1 MSSFDPPSI
10 KPNAAPDFTDSSG
23 CAKWL
28 QLLPLINVGP
38 SHVRLLGQLDEL
50 NAYKVAPAERL
61 KMLELLREPVS
72 FVQKEH
78 SKKFASR
85 PAPLAKPE
93 REIFDNVCALW
104 DALSY
109 GYQHCLKAGAGGAS
123 GTSAALIGQRVLWCT
138 GQKMIAHYQA
148 YQDVRELEWKLLHG
162 VYALVEDKG
171 VAGNEVA
178 HPYHKS
184 RQTTCTETYAQV
196 LLIDLANPGKL
207 TPRQIELI
215 SLWLE
220 RWTPKVSIGRA
231 HAATGDGAAPL
242 VIDLS
247 GAAGASRRMPGG
259 DTTRVLDI
267 HELGS
272 SVRKRVGLLRK
283 GETPAALGLG
293 EDVTAPLAESLLTML
308 YRRWCEDKQS
318 RAHPRRSASGTAQI
332 CSGMAAVHYFVTGR
346 VLAIRGGPQ
355 KISQVQHEQIAT
367 LGRVATLHEGDPGP
381 PPDFAVET
389 WQINDESASG
399 LRLVRVDPA
408 PTSPLLLRH
417 LLPTPP
423 PAPTSFL
430 LSPVNSL
437 SPSVELEVRAG
448 VHILPGIPQ
457 GAAIRAVDGHAAA
470 EQYTPAFLLPAV
482 AALKAP
488 ETLVVPA
495 GWFKPNRE
503 IEVLTERA
511 GKLRL
516 ASVVDRGA
524 DFERVT
530 FDTL

>member
-1 MSSFDPPSI
+1 MPSFDPPSI

-23 CAKWL
+23 CATWL
-28 QLLPLINVGP
+28 QSLPLINIGS
-38 SHVRLLGQLDEL
+38 SHVRLLAQLDEL
-50 NAYKVAPAERL
+50 NAYSIAPAERL
-61 KMLELLREPVS
+61 KILELLRGPVS
-72 FVQKEH
+72 FVQKEY
-78 SKKFASR
+78 SKKFSSR

-93 REIFDNVCALW
+93 REILDSVHALW

-109 GYQHCLKAGAGGAS
+109 GYRHCLKAVAGGGSAS
-123 GTSAALIGQRVLWCT
+123 NAALIGERVLWCT
-138 GQKMIAHYQA
+138 GQKMLACYQA
-148 YQDVRELEWKLLHG
+148 YQDVGEGDWRVLHS
-162 VYALVEDKG
+162 VYAFVEDRG
-171 VAGNEVA
+171 VAGGEVP
-178 HPYHKS
+178 HPTHKG

-231 HAATGDGAAPL
+231 PAAAGEGAAPL
-242 VIDLS
+242 AIDLS
-247 GAAGASRRMPGG
+247 GAAGASRRKPEG

-267 HELGS
+267 QELGS

-293 EDVTAPLAESLLTML
+293 AEVTAPLAESLLTML

-318 RAHPRRSASGTAQI
+318 RAHPRRSSSGTAQI

-346 VLAIRGGPQ
+346 VLSVQGGAQ

-367 LGRVATLHEGDPGP
+367 LGRVATLHEDEPSP
-381 PPDFAVET
+381 TPDFAVET
-389 WQINDESASG
+389 WQIRDESASG
-399 LRLVRVDPA
+399 LRLARVDA
-408 PTSPLLLRH
+408 AANSRLMLGQLLGIR
-417 LLPTPP
+417 LPD
-423 PAPTSFL
+423 AKAFL
-430 LSPVNSL
+430 LCAVKWL
-437 SPSVELEVRAG
+437 SVSVEFELRAG

-457 GAAIRAVDGHAAA
+457 GAAIRAIGAPAAA

-482 AALKAP
+482 AALQAP

-503 IEVLTERA
+503 VEVLTERN

-516 ASVVDRGA
+516 ASVIDRGA

-530 FDTL
+530 FEAL

>member
-1 MSSFDPPSI
+1 MSSFDPPSV
-10 KPNAAPDFTDSSG
+10 KPRAAPDFTDSSG

-28 QLLPLINVGP
+28 QSLPLINVGP
-38 SHVRLLGQLDEL
+38 SHVRLLAQLDEL
-50 NAYKVAPAERL
+50 NTCSIAPAERL
-61 KMLELLREPVS
+61 KILELLREPVS

-78 SKKFASR
+78 SKKFSSR
-85 PAPLAKPE
+85 PAPLTKPE
-93 REIFDNVCALW
+93 RQILDSVHALW

-109 GYQHCLKAGAGGAS
+109 GYQHCLKAIAGGAS
-123 GTSAALIGQRVLWCT
+123 ATSAALIGQRVLWCT
-138 GQKMIAHYQA
+138 GQKMVAYYQA
-148 YQDVRELEWKLLHG
+148 YQDIGEREWKLLHS
-162 VYALVEDKG
+162 VYAFVEDRG
-171 VAGNEVA
+171 VAGTEVA
-178 HPYHKS
+178 HPAHKG

-231 HAATGDGAAPL
+231 PAAAGDGVAPL

-247 GAAGASRRMPGG
+247 GAAGASRRMPEG

-272 SVRKRVGLLRK
+272 SVRKRIGLLRK

-332 CSGMAAVHYFVTGR
+332 CVGMAAVHYFVTGR
-346 VLAIRGGPQ
+346 AFAVRGGPQ
-355 KISQVQHEQIAT
+355 RISQVQHEQIAT
-367 LGRVATLHEGDPGP
+367 LGRVATRREDEPGP
-381 PPDFAVET
+381 PPDFAVQT
-389 WQINDESASG
+389 WQIRDESASG
-399 LRLVRVDPA
+399 LRLARVDPA
-408 PTSPLLLRH
+408 ASSRLTLGQLLGIRL
-417 LLPTPP
+417 
-423 PAPTSFL
+423 ADAKAFL
-430 LSPVNSL
+430 LCAVKWL
-437 SPSVELEVRAG
+437 SVSVEFELRIAVQ
-448 VHILPGIPQ
+448 ILPGIPQ
-457 GAAIRAVDGHAAA
+457 GAAIRAVGANATP

-482 AALKAP
+482 AALQAP
-488 ETLVVPA
+488 GTLGVPA
-495 GWFKPNRE
+495 GWFQPEWESPVVPEGAHQR
-503 IEVLTERA
+503 
-511 GKLRL
+511 RL

-530 FDTL
+530 FEAA

>member
-28 QLLPLINVGP
+28 QSLPLINVGP

-50 NAYKVAPAERL
+50 NAYNVAPAERL
-61 KMLELLREPVS
+61 KILELLREPVS

-78 SKKFASR
+78 SKKFSSR

-109 GYQHCLKAGAGGAS
+109 GYQHCLKAVAGGAS
-123 GTSAALIGQRVLWCT
+123 AANAALIGERILWCT
-138 GQKMIAHYQA
+138 GQKMLACYQA
-148 YQDVRELEWKLLHG
+148 YQDVGEREWKLLHG
-162 VYALVEDKG
+162 VYALVEDRG

-178 HPYHKS
+178 HPNHKS

-220 RWTPKVSIGRA
+220 RWTPKVSIGPIP
-231 HAATGDGAAPL
+231 ATPGDGVAPL
-242 VIDLS
+242 IVDLS
-247 GAAGASRRMPGG
+247 GAAGASRRTPEG
-259 DTTRVLDI
+259 DRTRVLDI

-308 YRRWCEDKQS
+308 YRRWCEDKQG
-318 RAHPRRSASGTAQI
+318 RAHPRHSASGTAQI

-346 VLAIRGGPQ
+346 VFAVRGGPQ

-367 LGRVATLHEGDPGP
+367 LGRVATRHEDEPGS
-381 PPDFAVET
+381 PPDFPVET
-389 WQINDESASG
+389 WQIRDESASG
-399 LRLVRVDPA
+399 LRLARVDPA
-408 PTSPLLLRH
+408 ANSRLALGQLLGIRL
-417 LLPTPP
+417 
-423 PAPTSFL
+423 ADAKAFL
-430 LSPVNSL
+430 LCTVKWL
-437 SPSVELEVRAG
+437 SVSAEFELRIG
-448 VHILPGIPQ
+448 VQILPGIPQ
-457 GAAIRAVDGHAAA
+457 GVAIRAAGADAAA
-470 EQYTPAFLLPAV
+470 EQTTPAFLLPAV
-482 AALKAP
+482 AALQAP
-488 ETLVVPA
+488 ETLVLRA
-495 GWFKPNRE
+495 GFFKPNRE
-503 IEVLTERA
+503 IEVLTDRP

-530 FDTL
+530 FEAV

>member
-1 MSSFDPPSI
+1 MPSFDPPSI
-10 KPNAAPDFTDSSG
+10 KPDAAPDFTDSSG

-28 QLLPLINVGP
+28 QALPLINIAS
-38 SHVRLLGQLDEL
+38 SHVRLLAQLDEL
-50 NAYKVAPAERL
+50 NAYNIAPGERL
-61 KMLELLREPVS
+61 KILELLRGPVS

-78 SKKFASR
+78 SKKFSSR

-93 REIFDNVCALW
+93 REILESVHALW
-104 DALSY
+104 GALSY
-109 GYQHCLKAGAGGAS
+109 GYQHCLKAIAGGAS
-123 GTSAALIGQRVLWCT
+123 AANAALIGERILWCT
-138 GQKMIAHYQA
+138 GQKMLASYQA
-148 YQDVRELEWKLLHG
+148 YQDVGEREWKLLHS
-162 VYALVEDKG
+162 VYAFVEDRG
-171 VAGNEVA
+171 VAGGEVA
-178 HPYHKS
+178 HSTHNG
-184 RQTTCTETYAQV
+184 RQTTCTETYAQI

-231 HAATGDGAAPL
+231 PAAAGEGIAPL
-242 VIDLS
+242 VVDLS
-247 GAAGASRRMPGG
+247 GAAGASRRMPEG

-267 HELGS
+267 QELGS

-318 RAHPRRSASGTAQI
+318 RAQPRHSASGTAQI
-332 CSGMAAVHYFVTGR
+332 CSGIAAVHYFVTGR
-346 VLAIRGGPQ
+346 VFAVRGGPQ

-367 LGRVATLHEGDPGP
+367 LGRVATVREDEPGP

-389 WQINDESASG
+389 WQIRDESASG
-399 LRLVRVDPA
+399 LRLARVDA
-408 PTSPLLLRH
+408 SAKSRLMLGQLLGIRL
-417 LLPTPP
+417 
-423 PAPTSFL
+423 ADAKAFL
-430 LSPVNSL
+430 LCAVKWLSVSL
-437 SPSVELEVRAG
+437 EFELRTG

-457 GAAIRAVDGHAAA
+457 GAAIRASGGQAAA

-482 AALKAP
+482 AALQAP

-503 IEVLTERA
+503 IEVLAERS

-516 ASVVDRGA
+516 ASLVDRVA
-524 DFERVT
+524 DFERGP
-530 FDTL
+530 FGAL

>member
-1 MSSFDPPSI
+1 MSSFDPPSV

-28 QLLPLINVGP
+28 QSLPLINVGP

-50 NAYKVAPAERL
+50 NAYNVAPAERL
-61 KMLELLREPVS
+61 KILELLREPVS

-78 SKKFASR
+78 SKKFSSR

-109 GYQHCLKAGAGGAS
+109 GYQHCLKAVAGGAS

-138 GQKMIAHYQA
+138 GQKMIACYQA
-148 YQDVRELEWKLLHG
+148 YQDVGEREWKLLHG
-162 VYALVEDKG
+162 VYALVEDRG

-178 HPYHKS
+178 HPNHKS

-220 RWTPKVSIGRA
+220 RWTPKVSIGPIP
-231 HAATGDGAAPL
+231 ATPGDGVAPL
-242 VIDLS
+242 IVDLS
-247 GAAGASRRMPGG
+247 GAAGASRRTPEG
-259 DTTRVLDI
+259 DRTRVLDI

-308 YRRWCEDKQS
+308 YRRWCEDKQG
-318 RAHPRRSASGTAQI
+318 RAHPRHSTSGTAQI

-346 VLAIRGGPQ
+346 VFAVRGGPQ

-367 LGRVATLHEGDPGP
+367 LGRVATRHEDEPGS
-381 PPDFAVET
+381 PPDFPVET
-389 WQINDESASG
+389 WQIRDESASG
-399 LRLVRVDPA
+399 LRLARVDPA
-408 PTSPLLLRH
+408 ANSRLALGQLLGIRL
-417 LLPTPP
+417 
-423 PAPTSFL
+423 ADAKAFL
-430 LSPVNSL
+430 LCTVKWL
-437 SPSVELEVRAG
+437 SVSAEFELRIG
-448 VHILPGIPQ
+448 VQILPGIPQ
-457 GAAIRAVDGHAAA
+457 GVAIRAAGADAA
-470 EQYTPAFLLPAV
+470 QTTPAFLLPAV
-482 AALKAP
+482 AALQAP
-488 ETLVVPA
+488 ETLVLRA
-495 GWFKPNRE
+495 GFFKPNRE
-503 IEVLTERA
+503 IEVLTDRP

-530 FDTL
+530 FEAL

>member
-1 MSSFDPPSI
+1 VSSFDPPSI
-10 KPNAAPDFTDSSG
+10 KPDTAPDFKDSSG

-28 QLLPLINVGP
+28 QSLPLINVGP
-38 SHVRLLGQLDEL
+38 SHVRLLAQLDEL
-50 NAYKVAPAERL
+50 NAYSIAPAERL
-61 KMLELLREPVS
+61 KILELLREPVS
-72 FVQKEH
+72 FLQKEH
-78 SKKFASR
+78 SKKFSSR

-93 REIFDNVCALW
+93 REILERVHALW

-109 GYQHCLKAGAGGAS
+109 GYQYCLKGIAAGASA
-123 GTSAALIGQRVLWCT
+123 TSAALIGERVLWCT

-148 YQDVRELEWKLLHG
+148 YQDVGEREWKLLHG
-162 VYALVEDKG
+162 VYAFVEDRG
-171 VAGNEVA
+171 VAGSEVA
-178 HPYHKS
+178 HPVHKG

-231 HAATGDGAAPL
+231 PAAAGDGVAPL

-247 GAAGASRRMPGG
+247 GAAGASRRMPEG

-293 EDVTAPLAESLLTML
+293 EDVTAPLAESLLIML

-318 RAHPRRSASGTAQI
+318 RVHPRRSASGTAQI

-346 VLAIRGGPQ
+346 AFAVRGGPE

-367 LGRVATLHEGDPGP
+367 LGRVAMLREDEPSP
-381 PPDFAVET
+381 PQDFAVEA
-389 WQINDESASG
+389 WQIKDESASG
-399 LRLVRVDPA
+399 LRLARVDPA
-408 PTSPLLLRH
+408 ASSRLMLGQLLGIRL
-417 LLPTPP
+417 
-423 PAPTSFL
+423 ADAKAFL
-430 LSPVNSL
+430 LCAVKWL
-437 SPSVELEVRAG
+437 SVSVEFELRAG

-457 GAAIRAVDGHAAA
+457 GAAIRAVGAQAAT
-470 EQYTPAFLLPAV
+470 EQYTQAFLLPSV
-482 AALKAP
+482 AALQAP

-503 IEVLTERA
+503 IEVLTERP

-516 ASVVDRGA
+516 AAVVDRGA

-530 FDTL
+530 FEAL

>member
-1 MSSFDPPSI
+1 MPSFDPPSI

-23 CAKWL
+23 CATWL
-28 QLLPLINVGP
+28 QSLPLINIGS
-38 SHVRLLGQLDEL
+38 SHVRLLAQLDEL
-50 NAYKVAPAERL
+50 NGYSIAPAERL
-61 KMLELLREPVS
+61 KILELLRGPVS
-72 FVQKEH
+72 FVQKEY
-78 SKKFASR
+78 SKKFSSR

-93 REIFDNVCALW
+93 REILDSVHALW

-109 GYQHCLKAGAGGAS
+109 GYRHCLKAVAGGGSA
-123 GTSAALIGQRVLWCT
+123 TNAALIGERVLWCT
-138 GQKMIAHYQA
+138 GQRMLACYQA
-148 YQDVRELEWKLLHG
+148 YQDVGEREWKVLHS
-162 VYALVEDKG
+162 VYAFVEDRG
-171 VAGNEVA
+171 VAGGEVS
-178 HPYHKS
+178 HPTHKG

-196 LLIDLANPGKL
+196 LLVDLANPGKL

-220 RWTPKVSIGRA
+220 RWTPKISIGRA
-231 HAATGDGAAPL
+231 PAAAGEGVAPL
-242 VIDLS
+242 AIDLS
-247 GAAGASRRMPGG
+247 GAAGASRRKPEG

-267 HELGS
+267 QELGS

-318 RAHPRRSASGTAQI
+318 RAHPRHSSSGTAQI

-346 VLAIRGGPQ
+346 VLSVRGGPQ

-367 LGRVATLHEGDPGP
+367 LGRVATLHEDEPSP
-381 PPDFAVET
+381 TPDFAVET
-389 WQINDESASG
+389 WRIMDESASG
-399 LRLVRVDPA
+399 LRLARVDA
-408 PTSPLLLRH
+408 AASSRLMLGQLLGIRLSD
-417 LLPTPP
+417 
-423 PAPTSFL
+423 AKAFL
-430 LSPVNSL
+430 LCAVKWL
-437 SPSVELEVRAG
+437 SVSVEFELRAG

-457 GAAIRAVDGHAAA
+457 GAAIRAIGAPAAA

-482 AALKAP
+482 AALQAP

-503 IEVLTERA
+503 IEVLTERT

-530 FDTL
+530 FEAL

>member
-1 MSSFDPPSI
+1 M
-10 KPNAAPDFTDSSG
+10 
-23 CAKWL
+23 
-28 QLLPLINVGP
+28 LLL
-38 SHVRLLGQLDEL
+38 
-50 NAYKVAPAERL
+50 
-61 KMLELLREPVS
+61 
-72 FVQKEH
+72 
-78 SKKFASR
+78 
-85 PAPLAKPE
+85 
-93 REIFDNVCALW
+93 
-104 DALSY
+104 
-109 GYQHCLKAGAGGAS
+109 
-123 GTSAALIGQRVLWCT
+123 
-138 GQKMIAHYQA
+138 
-148 YQDVRELEWKLLHG
+148 
-162 VYALVEDKG
+162 
-171 VAGNEVA
+171 
-178 HPYHKS
+178 
-184 RQTTCTETYAQV
+184 
-196 LLIDLANPGKL
+196 DLANPGKL

-231 HAATGDGAAPL
+231 PAGAGEGVAPL
-242 VIDLS
+242 AIDLS
-247 GAAGASRRMPGG
+247 GAAGASRRKPEG

-267 HELGS
+267 QELGN

-318 RAHPRRSASGTAQI
+318 RAHPRHSSSGTAQI

-346 VLAIRGGPQ
+346 VLSVRGGPQ

-367 LGRVATLHEGDPGP
+367 LGRVATLHEDEPSP

-389 WQINDESASG
+389 WQIRDESASG
-399 LRLVRVDPA
+399 LRLARVDA
-408 PTSPLLLRH
+408 AASSRLMLGQLLGIRLSD
-417 LLPTPP
+417 
-423 PAPTSFL
+423 AKAFL
-430 LSPVNSL
+430 LCAVKWL
-437 SPSVELEVRAG
+437 SVSVEFELRVG

-457 GAAIRAVDGHAAA
+457 GAAIRAIGAPAAA

-482 AALKAP
+482 AALQAP

-503 IEVLTERA
+503 IEVLTERT

-530 FDTL
+530 FEAL

>member
-1 MSSFDPPSI
+1 MPSFDPPSI
-10 KPNAAPDFTDSSG
+10 KPDAAPDFTDSSG

-28 QLLPLINVGP
+28 QSLPLINIAS
-38 SHVRLLGQLDEL
+38 SHVRLLAQLDEL
-50 NAYKVAPAERL
+50 NAYNIAPGERL
-61 KMLELLREPVS
+61 KILELLRGPVS

-78 SKKFASR
+78 SKKFSSR

-93 REIFDNVCALW
+93 REILESVHALW

-109 GYQHCLKAGAGGAS
+109 GYQHCLKAIAGGAS
-123 GTSAALIGQRVLWCT
+123 ATNAALIGERVLWCT
-138 GQKMIAHYQA
+138 GQRMLASYQA
-148 YQDVRELEWKLLHG
+148 YQDVGEREWKLLHS
-162 VYALVEDKG
+162 VYAFAEDRG
-171 VAGNEVA
+171 VAGGEVA
-178 HPYHKS
+178 HPTHKGS
-184 RQTTCTETYAQV
+184 ETTCTETYAQI

-231 HAATGDGAAPL
+231 PAAGEGIAPL
-242 VIDLS
+242 VVDLS
-247 GAAGASRRMPGG
+247 GAAGASRRTPEG
-259 DTTRVLDI
+259 DTTRVVDI
-267 HELGS
+267 QELGS

-318 RAHPRRSASGTAQI
+318 RAHPRRGASGTAQI

-346 VLAIRGGPQ
+346 AFAVRGGPQ

-367 LGRVATLHEGDPGP
+367 LGRVSTVREDEPGP
-381 PPDFAVET
+381 PADFAVET
-389 WQINDESASG
+389 WQIRDESASG
-399 LRLVRVDPA
+399 LRLARVDA
-408 PTSPLLLRH
+408 SASSRLMLGQLLGIRL
-417 LLPTPP
+417 
-423 PAPTSFL
+423 ADAKAFL
-430 LSPVNSL
+430 LCAVKWL
-437 SPSVELEVRAG
+437 SVSVEFELRTG

-457 GAAIRAVDGHAAA
+457 GAAIRPSGAQAAA
-470 EQYTPAFLLPAV
+470 EQYTQAFLLPAV
-482 AALKAP
+482 AALQAP

-503 IEVLTERA
+503 IEVLAERS

-516 ASVVDRGA
+516 ASLVDRGA

-530 FDTL
+530 FEAL

>member
-10 KPNAAPDFTDSSG
+10 KPDAAPDFTDSSG

-28 QLLPLINVGP
+28 QSLPLINVGP
-38 SHVRLLGQLDEL
+38 SHVRLLAQLDEL
-50 NAYKVAPAERL
+50 NAYSIAPAERL
-61 KMLELLREPVS
+61 KILELLREPVG

-78 SKKFASR
+78 SKKFSSR

-93 REIFDNVCALW
+93 REILERVHALW

-109 GYQHCLKAGAGGAS
+109 GYQHCLKAIAGGAS
-123 GTSAALIGQRVLWCT
+123 ATSAALIGERVLWCT
-138 GQKMIAHYQA
+138 GQKMIAYYQA
-148 YQDVRELEWKLLHG
+148 YQDVGEREWKLLHS
-162 VYALVEDKG
+162 VYAFVEDRG
-171 VAGNEVA
+171 VAGAEVA
-178 HPYHKS
+178 HPVHKG
-184 RQTTCTETYAQV
+184 RQTTCTETYAQI

-220 RWTPKVSIGRA
+220 RWTPKVSIARA
-231 HAATGDGAAPL
+231 TAAAGDALAPL

-247 GAAGASRRMPGG
+247 GAAGASRRMPEG
-259 DTTRVLDI
+259 DTARVLDI
-267 HELGS
+267 QELGS

-293 EDVTAPLAESLLTML
+293 EDGTAPLAESLLTML

-318 RAHPRRSASGTAQI
+318 RAHPRRGASGTAQI

-346 VLAIRGGPQ
+346 VFAARAGPQ

-367 LGRVATLHEGDPGP
+367 LGRVATRHEDEPGP

-389 WQINDESASG
+389 WQIKDESASG
-399 LRLVRVDPA
+399 LRLARVDPA
-408 PTSPLLLRH
+408 ANSRLMLGQLLGIRL
-417 LLPTPP
+417 
-423 PAPTSFL
+423 ADAKAFL
-430 LSPVNSL
+430 LCAVKWL
-437 SPSVELEVRAG
+437 SVSVEFELRAG
-448 VHILPGIPQ
+448 VQILPGIPQ
-457 GAAIRAVDGHAAA
+457 GAAIRAAGAQAAA
-470 EQYTPAFLLPAV
+470 EQYTQAFLLPAV
-482 AALKAP
+482 AALQAP

-495 GWFKPNRE
+495 GWFKQNRE
-503 IEVLTERA
+503 IEVLTERP

-524 DFERVT
+524 DFERIT
-530 FDTL
+530 FETL